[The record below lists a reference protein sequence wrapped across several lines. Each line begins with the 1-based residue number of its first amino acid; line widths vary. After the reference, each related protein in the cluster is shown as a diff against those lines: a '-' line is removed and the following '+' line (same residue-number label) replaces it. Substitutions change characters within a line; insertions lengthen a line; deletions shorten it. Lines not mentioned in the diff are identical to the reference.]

1 MKKKVCILSHGL
13 SNNGIDIFVRN
24 VVTRLDRSK
33 WDVSVILAL
42 DDDGNLQP
50 REPEVLAAGTSICR
64 TCDLGS
70 VKRLLTHA
78 WKLYRYLKDQK
89 PDVFHSNMD
98 LLNGINCFVAWAA
111 GVRVRIAHSHNSA
124 SQVEAKGGKS
134 LITRVYRLVMRT
146 LAELFSNRKFA
157 CSEPAMV
164 YLFGENWK
172 KKAHTYI
179 INNGI
184 DTARFS
190 GQGISKETAPK
201 GIISV
206 GRLSV
211 QKNPLFA
218 LEVMDALRK
227 IRTDFVY
234 EWVGDGELREQVEA
248 AIREKDLGDHVKLLG
263 IRNDIEQLLPA
274 RDLFFMPSLF
284 EGLPVSLVEAQ
295 AAGLPCLISNTITRE
310 VNCGACLFQP
320 LEASP
325 AEWANVLSGIL
336 DGKHSLVTD
345 PEKLRK
351 FDISYTIEQLEQV
364 YQG

>member
-24 VVTRLDRSK
+24 VVTRLDQSK
-33 WDVSVILAL
+33 WDISLILAL
-42 DDDGNLQP
+42 NNDGTLQP
-50 REPEVLAAGTSICR
+50 REPEVLEAGVPIYR
-64 TCDLGS
+64 TTDLGS
-70 VKRLLTHA
+70 IKCILIHAGRLY
-78 WKLYRYLKDQK
+78 KLLRELK

-134 LITRVYRLVMRT
+134 VITRIYRLVMRT

-157 CSEPAMV
+157 CSEPAMM

-190 GQGISKETAPK
+190 GQVRKEEAGARK
-201 GIISV
+201 IVSV

-218 LEVMDALRK
+218 LEVMDALRR

-234 EWVGDGELREQVEA
+234 EWIGDGELRERMEA
-248 AIREKDLGDHVKLLG
+248 AIREKGLQDHVKLLG
-263 IRNDIEQLLPA
+263 VRNDIEKLLPA

-295 AAGLPCLISNTITRE
+295 AAGLPCLISDTITRE

-325 AEWANVLSGIL
+325 AEWAKVLSGLL
-336 DGKHSLVTD
+336 DGNHSLHTD

>member
-24 VVTRLDRSK
+24 VTTRLDGNK

-42 DDDGNLQP
+42 DDEGKLQP
-50 REPEVLAAGTSICR
+50 REQEVLDAGVQVFR

-70 VKRLLTHA
+70 IKRMLLHAKRL
-78 WKLYRYLKDQK
+78 YRLLKERK

-98 LLNGINCFVAWAA
+98 LLNGLNCLVAWAA
-111 GVRVRIAHSHNSA
+111 GIRIRIAHSHNSA
-124 SQVEAKGGKS
+124 SQVEAKGGAS
-134 LITRVYRLVMRT
+134 IITRVYRFVMRF
-146 LAELFSNRKFA
+146 LAELCSNRKFA

-164 YLFGENWK
+164 YLFGRNWK
-172 KKAHTYI
+172 KKTHTYI

-190 GQGISKETAPK
+190 GQVCEKDAGTRRIV
-201 GIISV
+201 SV

-218 LEVMDALRK
+218 LEVMDALRRL
-227 IRTDFVY
+227 RTDFVY
-234 EWVGDGELREQVEA
+234 EWIGDGELRKQVEE
-248 AIREKDLGDHVKLLG
+248 AIAEKGLQDHVKLLG
-263 IRNDIEQLLPA
+263 VRNDIEKLLPA

-284 EGLPVSLVEAQ
+284 EGLPVSLIEAQ
-295 AAGLPCLISNTITRE
+295 SAGLACLISDTITRE
-310 VNCGACLFQP
+310 VNCGACAFHP
-320 LEASP
+320 LEAP
-325 AEWANVLSGIL
+325 AADWAKALSDIL
-336 DGKHSLVTD
+336 DGKHTLAAD

-364 YQG
+364 YNR